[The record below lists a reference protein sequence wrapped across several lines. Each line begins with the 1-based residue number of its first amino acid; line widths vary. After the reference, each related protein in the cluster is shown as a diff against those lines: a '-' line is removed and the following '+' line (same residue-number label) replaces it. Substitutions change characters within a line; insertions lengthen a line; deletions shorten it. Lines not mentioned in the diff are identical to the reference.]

1 MTSVNP
7 HIQTSSG
14 DVPVRLGR
22 ETTAVG
28 EESAAVSRAFEIFL
42 NEYFIPVSRE
52 SIPFIRFHRLKE
64 KWEAETAFLSSVS
77 DIVMNPAYQQIIG
90 MGPAAIPLILREM
103 SIKQGQWFWALK
115 SITNEDP
122 IKPEHR
128 GIVAEM
134 SRAWLQWGK
143 ERSYID

>member
-1 MTSVNP
+1 MTSTNP
-7 HIQTSSG
+7 YIQTSPN
-14 DVPVRLGR
+14 DVPDWLGE
-22 ETTAVG
+22 ETAAVG

-42 NEYFIPVSRE
+42 NEYFIPVYRE
-52 SIPFIRFHRLKE
+52 STPYIRFHRLKE

-77 DIVMNPAYQQIIG
+77 NIVMHPTYQQIIG
-90 MGPAAIPLILREM
+90 MGPMAIPLILREV

-122 IKPEHR
+122 VKPEQR

-143 ERSYID
+143 ERGYID

>member
-7 HIQTSSG
+7 HIQTSPN
-14 DVPVRLGR
+14 DVPVWLGE
-22 ETTAVG
+22 ETAAVG
-28 EESAAVSRAFEIFL
+28 KESAAVSRAFGIFL

-52 SIPFIRFHRLKE
+52 SIPYIRFHRLKE

-77 DIVMNPAYQQIIG
+77 DIVMHPAYQQIIG
-90 MGPAAIPLILREM
+90 MGPVAIPLILREM

-122 IKPEHR
+122 VKPGHR

-134 SRAWLQWGK
+134 SKAWLKWGK
-143 ERSYID
+143 ERGYID

>member
-1 MTSVNP
+1 MTSTHP
-7 HIQTSSG
+7 HIQTSPN
-14 DVPVRLGR
+14 DVPVWLNE
-22 ETTAVG
+22 ETGAVG
-28 EESAAVSRAFEIFL
+28 KESAAISRAFEELL

-64 KWEAETAFLSSVS
+64 KWETETAFLSSVS
-77 DIVMNPAYQQIIG
+77 DIVMHPAYQQIIG

-122 IKPEHR
+122 VKPAQR

-134 SRAWLQWGK
+134 SKLWLQWGK
-143 ERSYID
+143 ARGYVD

>member
-14 DVPVRLGR
+14 DVPVWLGR

-134 SRAWLQWGK
+134 SRAWLHWGK

>member
-1 MTSVNP
+1 MTSTNP
-7 HIQTSSG
+7 PIQTSSS
-14 DVPVRLGR
+14 DVPVWLGR

-28 EESAAVSRAFEIFL
+28 KESAAVSKAFEIFL

-64 KWEAETAFLSSVS
+64 KWEAETAFFSSVS
-77 DIVMNPAYQQIIG
+77 DIVMHPAYQQIIG
-90 MGPAAIPLILREM
+90 MGPAAIPFILREM
-103 SIKQGQWFWALK
+103 SVKQGQWFWALK

-122 IKPEHR
+122 VKSEHR

-143 ERSYID
+143 KRGFID

>member
-1 MTSVNP
+1 MTRINP

-14 DVPVRLGR
+14 DVPVWLGR
-22 ETTAVG
+22 ETRAVG
-28 EESAAVSRAFEIFL
+28 EESAAVTRALEIFL
-42 NEYFIPVSRE
+42 NEYFIPVTRE

-77 DIVMNPAYQQIIG
+77 DIAMHPAYQQIIG
-90 MGPAAIPLILREM
+90 MGAASIPLILREM

-122 IKPEHR
+122 VKPEHR

-134 SRAWLQWGK
+134 SRDWLQWGK
-143 ERSYID
+143 DRGYID